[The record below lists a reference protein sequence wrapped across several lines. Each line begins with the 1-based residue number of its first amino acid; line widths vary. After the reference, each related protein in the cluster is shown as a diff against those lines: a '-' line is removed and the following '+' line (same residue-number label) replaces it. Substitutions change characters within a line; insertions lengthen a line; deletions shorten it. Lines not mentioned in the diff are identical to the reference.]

1 MLVTKFR
8 PYSSREFRRRFVEW
22 ARRNLKAVAVLTT
35 GTVGLLIGMTVLLA
49 ALMPDS
55 AFKWYVLGLLHAGV
69 VAAYLYLL
77 QAAFLAHDREAIWHL
92 RGAWGEDNTRN
103 ELQRAKRKRLIWGW
117 VDSITLQAGDL
128 DHLVVTRHGGLVAI
142 DSKWRNQHTADDAL
156 DVARAANKARLRAE
170 GLAQTLL
177 LSQRGGARHRART
190 NALTVRPVVVLWGA
204 AQHNVPDAAEIDGI
218 EFVSGRRL
226 VAWLGQLEGHPVTKD
241 AATELLKRLTD
252 YRATAWGQ
260 TRDASRRAP
269 R

>member
-1 MLVTKFR
+1 MTKFR
-8 PYSSREFRRRFVEW
+8 PYSSREFRRRFVDW
-22 ARRNLKAVAVLTT
+22 ARRNLKTVAVLTT
-35 GTVGLLIGMTVLLA
+35 GTLGLLIGLTILLA

-77 QAAFLAHDREAIWHL
+77 QSAFLAHDREAIWHL

-117 VDSITLQAGDL
+117 VDSITLQSGDL
-128 DHLVVTRHGGLVAI
+128 DHLVVTRQGGLVAI

-156 DVARAANKARLRAE
+156 DMARAASKARLRAE

-177 LSQRGGARHRART
+177 LSQRGARHRGRI
-190 NALTVRPVVVLWGA
+190 NPVTVRPVVVLWGA
-204 AQHNVPDAAEIDGI
+204 AHHDAPDGAEIDGI

-226 VAWLGQLEGHPVTKD
+226 VAWLAQLNGNPVTKD
-241 AATELLKRLTD
+241 AAAELLTRLTD
-252 YRATAWGQ
+252 YRTTAWVQ
-260 TRDASRRAP
+260 TRDASR
-269 R
+269 